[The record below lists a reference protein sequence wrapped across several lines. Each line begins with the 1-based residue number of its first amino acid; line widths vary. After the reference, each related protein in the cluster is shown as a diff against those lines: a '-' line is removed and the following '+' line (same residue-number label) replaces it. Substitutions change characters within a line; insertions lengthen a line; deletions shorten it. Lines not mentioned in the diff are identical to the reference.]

1 MLSVQYAFSLYSNL
15 LEWRKNPQWSFSC
28 CFDLLLPLKDL
39 QEDFSGLDVTNVL
52 TSQLQTGDL
61 DAPSIL
67 DGAKQN
73 GAIDITLEERGQGD
87 DSTEEVHG
95 SSCHVENRNKRC
107 QQGTQTEP
115 LSLLIAHTMAHNQT
129 KEAL

>member
-28 CFDLLLPLKDL
+28 CFALLLPFKDL
-39 QEDFSGLDVTNVL
+39 QEDFGGLDVTNVL

-61 DAPSIL
+61 DAPTIL
-67 DGAKQN
+67 AGAKQN
-73 GAIDITLEERGQGD
+73 GAIDITLDVRGQGD

-95 SSCHVENRNKRC
+95 ASCHVEHRNKHC

-115 LSLLIAHTMAHNQT
+115 LSLLIARTKAHKQT

>member
-15 LEWRKNPQWSFSC
+15 IEWRKNPQWSFSC
-28 CFDLLLPLKDL
+28 CLALFLPLKDL
-39 QEDFSGLDVTNVL
+39 QEDFGGLDVTNVL
-52 TSQLQTGDL
+52 TSQLQTGHFNV
-61 DAPSIL
+61 PTIL
-67 DGAKQN
+67 SGVKQS
-73 GAIDITLEERGQGD
+73 GAIDITLEERGQCD